1 MSASAPATRSTDK
14 TWERAKAITRARLSA
29 APHNRATRIAAL
41 RDLCLI
47 LLLGE
52 QGLRSEEARAARHE
66 AIFTRGP
73 AGSRPWLR
81 INGKGARLRELP
93 LATETAEALAE
104 WEHER
109 PAELDHDPLLLPRL
123 GRPRHERANSWD
135 QPQLSFPRARGQLS
149 GQGLSDIVKPI
160 MLAAGVPAELAHPH
174 VLRHT
179 YGSLYMTHPH
189 AELSRLQRLMGHAS
203 PETTAV
209 YVHHDRETLE
219 HDLAEREREPSA
231 LAAAGRR
238 RQQRRVART
247 G

>member
-1 MSASAPATRSTDK
+1 
-14 TWERAKAITRARLSA
+14 
-29 APHNRATRIAAL
+29 
-41 RDLCLI
+41 
-47 LLLGE
+47 
-52 QGLRSEEARAARHE
+52 
-66 AIFTRGP
+66 
-73 AGSRPWLR
+73 
-81 INGKGARLRELP
+81 
-93 LATETAEALAE
+93 
-104 WEHER
+104 
-109 PAELDHDPLLLPRL
+109 
-123 GRPRHERANSWD
+123 
-135 QPQLSFPRARGQLS
+135 
-149 GQGLSDIVKPI
+149 